1 MVEIPEHTKSL
12 VKNCMIQRLTT
23 DESLDYLEKNNV
35 KISERTF
42 RRYKS
47 EILEIQ
53 NTLEVYSWGHIQEE
67 QIQKMETKQT
77 ILKESWKLYQNST
90 KTSEKLAI
98 LKSIEKTSDELPEVV
113 WKVNH
118 YGYEIN
124 HTRKHR
130 ERHKLLNQ
138 EDEIKLAKNGQ
149 NSCVN

>member
-1 MVEIPEHTKSL
+1 MVEIPEHTQTL
-12 VKNCMIQRLTT
+12 IKNCMIQRLTT
-23 DESLDYLEKNNV
+23 AESLDYLKQNDV

-53 NTLEVYSWGHIQEE
+53 NALEVYSWGHIQEE

-77 ILKESWKLYQNST
+77 ILKESWKLYQSAT

-118 YGYEIN
+118 YGYEIKSKKDY
-124 HTRKHR
+124 RK
-130 ERHKLLNQ
+130 RHNLLNQ
-138 EDEIKLAKNGQ
+138 EDEIALAKNGQ
-149 NSCVN
+149 DSRLE

>member
-1 MVEIPEHTKSL
+1 MVEIPEHTQTLIKT
-12 VKNCMIQRLTT
+12 CMIQRLTT

-53 NTLEVYSWGHIQEE
+53 NALEVYSWGHIQEE

-98 LKSIEKTSDELPEVV
+98 LKAIEKTSDELPEVV

-118 YGYEIN
+118 YGYEIKS
-124 HTRKHR
+124 TKERRKR
-130 ERHKLLNQ
+130 YNKLNQ
-138 EDEIKLAKNGQ
+138 EDEIALAKNGQ
-149 NSCVN
+149 DSRSE

>member
-1 MVEIPEHTKSL
+1 MAEIPEHTKSL

-53 NTLEVYSWGHIQEE
+53 NALEVYSWGHIQEE

-98 LKSIEKTSDELPEVV
+98 LKAIEKTSDELPGVV
-113 WKVNH
+113 WDINR
-118 YGYEIN
+118 YGMI
-124 HTRKHR
+124 
-130 ERHKLLNQ
+130 LNT
-138 EDEIKLAKNGQ
+138 EKITENVMIY
-149 NSCVN
+149 

>member
-1 MVEIPEHTKSL
+1 MVEIPEHTQTL
-12 VKNCMIQRLTT
+12 IKNCMIQRLTT
-23 DESLDYLEKNNV
+23 AESLNYLKKNDV

-53 NTLEVYSWGHIQEE
+53 NALEVYSWGHIQEE

-98 LKSIEKTSDELPEVV
+98 LKAIEKTSDELPEVV
-113 WKVNH
+113 WKVNR
-118 YGYEIN
+118 YGYDIKYEKER
-124 HTRKHR
+124 RKR
-130 ERHKLLNQ
+130 YNKLNQ
-138 EDEIKLAKNGQ
+138 EDEIALAKNGQ
-149 NSCVN
+149 DSRSE

>member
-1 MVEIPEHTKSL
+1 MAEIPEHTKSL

-23 DESLDYLEKNNV
+23 VESLDYLEKNNV

-53 NTLEVYSWGHIQEE
+53 NALEVYSWGHIQEE

-98 LKSIEKTSDELPEVV
+98 LKAIEKTSDELPGVV
-113 WKVNH
+113 WDVNR
-118 YGYEIN
+118 YGYDIKYKKEHRKLHNLLTQEEEIA
-124 HTRKHR
+124 
-130 ERHKLLNQ
+130 
-138 EDEIKLAKNGQ
+138 LAKNGQ
-149 NSCVN
+149 DSRLD

>member
-1 MVEIPEHTKSL
+1 MAEIPEHTKSL
-12 VKNCMIQRLTT
+12 VKNCIIQRLTT

-53 NTLEVYSWGHIQEE
+53 NALEVYSWGHIQEE

-98 LKSIEKTSDELPEVV
+98 LKAIEKTSDELPEVV
-113 WKVNH
+113 WKVNR

-130 ERHKLLNQ
+130 ERHKILNQ
-138 EDEIKLAKNGQ
+138 EDEIKLVKNGQ

>member
-1 MVEIPEHTKSL
+1 MVEIPEQTQTL
-12 VKNCMIQRLTT
+12 IKNCMIQRLTT

-53 NTLEVYSWGHIQEE
+53 NALEVYSWGHIQEE

-98 LKSIEKTSDELPEVV
+98 LKAIEKTSDELPSA
-113 WKVNH
+113 VNGIDSRDR
-118 YGYEIN
+118 YVARILE
-124 HTRKHR
+124 
-130 ERHKLLNQ
+130 ER
-138 EDEIKLAKNGQ
+138 NGQ
-149 NSCVN
+149 DSRLE

>member
-53 NTLEVYSWGHIQEE
+53 NALEVYSWGHIQEE

-98 LKSIEKTSDELPEVV
+98 LKAIEKTSDELPGVV
-113 WKVNH
+113 WDVNR
-118 YGYEIN
+118 YGYDI
-124 HTRKHR
+124 KHR
-130 ERHKLLNQ
+130 KDYRKRHNLLNQ
-138 EDEIKLAKNGQ
+138 EEEIALAKNGQ
-149 NSCVN
+149 DSRLE